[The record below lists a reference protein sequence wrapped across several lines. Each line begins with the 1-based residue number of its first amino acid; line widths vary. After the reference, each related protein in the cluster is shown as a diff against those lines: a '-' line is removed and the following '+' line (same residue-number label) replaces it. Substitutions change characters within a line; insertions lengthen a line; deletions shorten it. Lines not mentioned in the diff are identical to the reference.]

1 MKRAILNTVALAL
14 VFSLLL
20 APGLYA
26 QAKQNPKTKLD
37 CIDGRAR
44 SIDREKSIVIARQSG
59 TANRISETWR

>member
-1 MKRAILNTVALAL
+1 MKRAILSTVALAL

-26 QAKQNPKTKLD
+26 QAEQDPKTRLD
-37 CIDGRAR
+37 RIDGRAR
-44 SIDREKSIVIARQSG
+44 SIDKDKSIVIARQSG